1 MQKWHFANAKVPLYQ
16 CIYYVSVT
24 DRGRE
29 RCGPR
34 TESVRIA
41 DGIGADR
48 GRER

>member
-1 MQKWHFANAKVPLYQ
+1 MRF
-16 CIYYVSVT
+16 YVSVT

-29 RCGPR
+29 RCGSR
-34 TESVRIA
+34 TESMQTA